1 MDGEALIRRT
11 AVNHLPAANPQRH
24 VRLIAPL
31 LYDPVKAVRTEAAA
45 RLAGPPSRLLS
56 EDQRRVFEQTLK
68 EYIASMKY
76 SGDFAFGRNLGTLR
90 RPGQP
95 QQAMDS
101 LSGHQNRRPVL
112 PGQGEP
118 GDALQPDGPE
128 RRS

>member
-45 RLAGPPSRLLS
+45 RLAGPPSRLLA

-68 EYIASMKY
+68 SISPPW
-76 SGDFAFGRNLGTLR
+76 SIPGTRFRPFNLGNLYVASA
-90 RPGQP
+90 G
-95 QQAMDS
+95 
-101 LSGHQNRRPVL
+101 
-112 PGQGEP
+112 
-118 GDALQPDGPE
+118 
-128 RRS
+128 RSKP